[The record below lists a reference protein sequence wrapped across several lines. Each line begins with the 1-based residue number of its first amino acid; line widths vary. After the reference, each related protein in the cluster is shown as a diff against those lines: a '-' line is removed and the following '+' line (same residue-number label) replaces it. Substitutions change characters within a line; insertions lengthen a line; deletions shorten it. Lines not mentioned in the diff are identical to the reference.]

1 MLCSTFQATRE
12 DERQTAS
19 VTLKR
24 QTRRLKM
31 NDLKRSLSPVHSR
44 REFLRFAA
52 GFGATAGLMAACS
65 APSREPRMTWVY
77 PTEGTRVPDRDVPL
91 QVAVRNFSLL
101 RAGAPR
107 PNEGHLHFFIDV
119 PADSIADGQLI
130 PTDQADKYVHAG
142 APPFNT
148 RTVALTPGVHTV
160 TAVMGDGAHNKLAV
174 PAPVSVTFI
183 VS

>member
-1 MLCSTFQATRE
+1 
-12 DERQTAS
+12 
-19 VTLKR
+19 
-24 QTRRLKM
+24 M
-31 NDLKRSLSPVHSR
+31 NDLKRSVSPVHSR

-52 GFGATAGLMAACS
+52 GVGATAGLMAACS

-77 PTEGTRVPDRDVPL
+77 PTEGTRVPDSDVPL
-91 QVAVRNFSLL
+91 QVAVRNFSLV
-101 RAGAPR
+101 RAGAPQA
-107 PNEGHLHFFIDV
+107 NQGHLHFFIDV